1 MDFFDMNLSN
11 LFSDKH
17 GNQTFYAISNKIIQE
32 KSKKDDA
39 EYVEIVFK
47 VAFLDF
53 FGLTDDAI
61 KKLIED
67 TMLKPNVNVKGIK
80 QIHKDSIKEIQKYL
94 QDAMNVLVILL

>member
-1 MDFFDMNLSN
+1 MDFFDMNFSN

-17 GNQTFYAISNKIIQE
+17 GNQIFNAISDKIMKE
-32 KSKKDDA
+32 KSIKCDT

-53 FGLTDDAI
+53 LGLQDDSI

-67 TMLKPNVNVKGIK
+67 AMLNTNINVKEIK
-80 QIHKDSIKEIQKYL
+80 LIHKDSIEEIQKYL
-94 QDAMNVLVILL
+94 QDAMNEEK